1 MAYNNGLCVCA
12 QKAALFL
19 KKVNAKAFA
28 NKKLLDR
35 QQKKVILKIAVDTRR
50 GGAADQYS
58 FWIF

>member
-1 MAYNNGLCVCA
+1 MCLRPKSCS
-12 QKAALFL
+12 FFFF
-19 KKVNAKAFA
+19 KVNAKAFA